1 MRKLIT
7 FILTILLLTSLT
19 SAATLKGNI
28 YDSSLEVTTDS
39 LVEINTEPSQKFLAK
54 EGSYSFEV
62 PQGEYTI
69 TVTKGLFS
77 TSEQLTVSS
86 EGEFVYDLFLLED
99 FTEEDDLWKDTDIQ
113 LFTEVEDEEE
123 KQGYEWWRYL
133 IAGVLIL
140 YLLGRL
146 VRMRKKYGRLK
157 VFRKNF
163 VKEKKKTVEEHK
175 EEIAS
180 EPGYLDRVVEII
192 KKQDGRISQKQL
204 RKEMLDLS
212 EAKIS
217 LILTELEHKG
227 QIEKVKKGRGNVIIL
242 K

>member
-1 MRKLIT
+1 MKKVLVFLIT
-7 FILTILLLTSLT
+7 ALLLISLT
-19 SAATLKGNI
+19 SAATLKGNV
-28 YDSSLEVTTDS
+28 YDSNLEVAKDS
-39 LVEINTEPSQKFLAK
+39 LIEIDTNPAQKFLAK

-69 TVTKGLFS
+69 KVTKGFFS
-77 TSEQLTVSS
+77 TSEQLTVSN

-99 FTEEDDLWKDTDIQ
+99 FSEEDDLWKDTDIQ
-113 LFTEVEDEEE
+113 LFTEVEEETDS
-123 KQGYEWWRYL
+123 GYEWWRYL
-133 IAGVLIL
+133 IAGILIL

-146 VRMRKKYGRLK
+146 LKMRKKYGRLK

-163 VKEKKKTVEEHK
+163 VKEKKKTIEEHK

-180 EPGYLDRVVEII
+180 EPGYLDRALDII
-192 KKQDGRISQKQL
+192 KKHDGRIHQKQL

-227 QIEKVKKGRGNVIIL
+227 QVEKVKKGRGNVIIL

>member
-1 MRKLIT
+1 MKKVLVFLIT
-7 FILTILLLTSLT
+7 ALLLISLT
-19 SAATLKGNI
+19 SAATLKGNV
-28 YDSSLEVTTDS
+28 YDSNLEVAKDS
-39 LVEINTEPSQKFLAK
+39 LIEIDTNPAQKFLAK

-69 TVTKGLFS
+69 KVTKGFFS
-77 TSEQLTVSS
+77 TSEQLTVSN

-99 FTEEDDLWKDTDIQ
+99 FSEEDDLWKDTDIQ
-113 LFTEVEDEEE
+113 LFTEVEEET
-123 KQGYEWWRYL
+123 KQSYEWWRYL
-133 IAGVLIL
+133 IAGILIL

-146 VRMRKKYGRLK
+146 LKMRKKYGRLK

-163 VKEKKKTVEEHK
+163 VKEKKKTIEEHK

-180 EPGYLDRVVEII
+180 EPGYLDRALDII
-192 KKQDGRISQKQL
+192 KKHDGRIHQKQL

-227 QIEKVKKGRGNVIIL
+227 QVEKVKKGRGNVIIL